1 MELKEFVKKTL
12 LEIVEGVEEAQK
24 AVKEHGAVVN
34 PKYVKGDSA
43 QIGREYVPVQDI
55 SFEVGL
61 TTSEVTGNDKGIG
74 VVLGPLKAG
83 INGTG
88 NTSESSVTR
97 IKFTVPLALPVD
109 AASKDNKVISYTGM
123 PIIESDI

>member
-1 MELKEFVKKTL
+1 MELKEFVKETL
-12 LEIVEGVEEAQK
+12 LEIVKGVKEAQG
-24 AVKEHGAVVN
+24 AVKKHGATVN
-34 PKYVKGDSA
+34 PKYVNGDSA
-43 QIGREYVPVQDI
+43 QIGGEYMPVQDV

-61 TTSEVTGNDKGIG
+61 TISEETGNNKGIG

-88 NTSESSVTR
+88 NASESSVTR

-109 AASKDNKVISYTGM
+109 AASRNNKVRSCMGM
-123 PIIESDI
+123 PTIQSDI